1 MCSFHG
7 NGSKNDQTERDW
19 RKDAG
24 KMNGNLVS
32 KWNIGTGFIGA
43 SIGAHVQSPQC
54 ISSEGCHKALG
65 KGHL

>member
-43 SIGAHVQSPQC
+43 SIGAHV
-54 ISSEGCHKALG
+54 KAPNA
-65 KGHL
+65 